1 MKRAV
6 VVAIVACVLAIAA
19 VSYLLMRNNNTS
31 LQEPFINTATL
42 ATLPKKDASMI
53 DTSHLA
59 SGLIPPTNKWFS
71 GLTLQAVPKTVF
83 PTPLAFTPQES
94 SFSFS
99 LPKVTA
105 TKNTLFGMPADI
117 VTASIAGATHYK
129 VTRYDEM
136 SVDLTYANAT
146 DKLATITLTA
156 GSPYVFVR
164 ALSDTSIAVKPS
176 GGTAI
181 RVENRLE
188 INASSGKYIVAG
200 FDGAQAQNDS
210 QRLPK
215 GSLATLYGIPPGA
228 HGDPLLASAG
238 NQVTSTTVAY
248 EKAGTDYKTAITFAT
263 ANSRPT
269 LYGFLPH
276 QQFAEKEFF
285 SYATLYGAQHI
296 YSGTNFSFTTPSIPV
311 VDSLKLDA
319 ISQSDKELLV
329 TTLRREI
336 NATQIKAEDTY
347 FGGKE
352 MYRSAQ
358 LLQLARGLNEEAIAD
373 TIQQILHKELAS
385 WLSLGPPRTKK
396 FFYYDTKIQSIVGE
410 TVAFGSQELNDHH
423 FHYGY
428 FIYAAAILSKYES
441 SFVAQHGP
449 MVDLLVADIAN
460 YRAKEQ
466 LPLRRAFDPYFGHS
480 WASGSAP
487 FNDGNNQESSS
498 EAINAW
504 VATSLWAAQTKNAEL
519 EAQSGWM
526 LSNEAAAT
534 NSYWMN
540 FDAQQ
545 APYNQ
550 RFGHS
555 LVSLNWGGKR
565 DYATFFSAEPAA
577 MLGILL
583 IPMNPTMIYQSQ
595 YGDRIATHV
604 REAIPQGA
612 YSVQFGDY
620 ILMYEA
626 LTGKNGL
633 LSKAQALDDAT
644 IDGANSRSFMYA
656 WIMSQKN

>member
-1 MKRAV
+1 
-6 VVAIVACVLAIAA
+6 
-19 VSYLLMRNNNTS
+19 
-31 LQEPFINTATL
+31 
-42 ATLPKKDASMI
+42 MI

-59 SGLIPPTNKWFS
+59 GGLIPPTNKWFS
-71 GLTLQAVPKTVF
+71 GLALQVVPKTVF
-83 PTPLAFTPQES
+83 PAPLGFTPQES

-117 VTASIAGATHYK
+117 VTVTIAGATHYK
-129 VTRYDEM
+129 VSRYDEI

-146 DKLATITLTA
+146 DTLATVTLMA

-164 ALSDTSIAVKPS
+164 ALSDTSIAIKPS
-176 GGTAI
+176 EGAPI
-181 RVENRLE
+181 HVENRLE
-188 INASSGKYIVAG
+188 ATASSGKYIVTG
-200 FDGAQAQNDS
+200 FDGAEAQNDS
-210 QRLPK
+210 LRLPK
-215 GSLATLYGIPPGA
+215 DGLATLYGIPPGTN
-228 HGDPLLASAG
+228 GDPLLASAG
-238 NQVTSTTVAY
+238 NQVKSATVAY
-248 EKAGTDYKTAITFAT
+248 EKTGNDYKTTITLAT
-263 ANSRPT
+263 ANNRPT
-269 LYGFLPH
+269 LYGLLPH
-276 QQFAEKEFF
+276 QQHAEKELFT
-285 SYATLYGAQHI
+285 YPTLYGAQRM
-296 YSGTNFSFTTPSIPV
+296 YSGTNFSFTTPGIPIH
-311 VDSLKLDA
+311 DSLKLDA
-319 ISQSDKELLV
+319 ISPSDKKLLV

-358 LLQLARGLNEEAIAD
+358 LLQLARGLNEDAIAD

-396 FFYYDTKIQSIVGE
+396 FFYYDTKIQSVVGE

-428 FIYAAAILSKYES
+428 FIYAAAILSKYDV
-441 SFVAQHGP
+441 SFTAQYKP

-460 YRAKEQ
+460 YRANEP

-504 VATSLWAAQTKNAEL
+504 VATSLWASQTKNTEL
-519 EAQSGWM
+519 EIQSDWM
-526 LSNEAAAT
+526 LSNETAAT
-534 NSYWMN
+534 ASYWMN
-540 FDAQQ
+540 FDARQ
-545 APYNQ
+545 APYSQ
-550 RFGHS
+550 GFGHS

-565 DYATFFSAEPAA
+565 DYATFFSAEPTA

-583 IPMNPTMIYQSQ
+583 IPMNPTMIYQSH

-604 REAIPQGA
+604 REAVPQDA
-612 YSVQFGDY
+612 YNVQFGDY

-626 LTGKNGL
+626 VADKEGL
-633 LSKAQALDDAT
+633 LSKAQALDDAI
-644 IDGANSRSFMYA
+644 IDGANSRSYMYA
-656 WIMSQKN
+656 WIMSQKGQ